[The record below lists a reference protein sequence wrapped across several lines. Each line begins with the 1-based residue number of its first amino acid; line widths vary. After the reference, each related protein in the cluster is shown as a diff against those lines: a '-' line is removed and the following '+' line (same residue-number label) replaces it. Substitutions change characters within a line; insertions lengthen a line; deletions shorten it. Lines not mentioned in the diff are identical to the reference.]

1 MLFLF
6 LTSIGALTVAKQR
19 AQLDYDSLRM
29 PSLLELERRLD
40 AENDRLD
47 RELASLLIHHRRLSA
62 GSVTVDTSMLVDS
75 ELYDS
80 FAALEEG
87 AYDDEE

>member
-19 AQLDYDSLRM
+19 TQLDYDSLRV

-47 RELASLLIHHRRLSA
+47 REIASLLIHHRRLAA
-62 GSVTVDTSMLVDS
+62 GSAVVDTSMIVESD
-75 ELYDS
+75 LYES
-80 FAALEEG
+80 FAALEGE
-87 AYDDEE
+87 ADDDEE